1 MCAFVYRLVAS
12 FCSTFLTRKFMLSFF
27 IFTGELQ
34 HLRCKCFN
42 SEFVMENRI
51 ILFVNA
57 LVMRYICKTT
67 CDVHETRN
75 VRFSTFKF
83 VFSIK
88 FIKSVVSLV
97 TS

>member
-1 MCAFVYRLVAS
+1 M
-12 FCSTFLTRKFMLSFF
+12 FLFF
-27 IFTGELQ
+27 IFTGEVQYLNS
-34 HLRCKCFN
+34 KCFN
-42 SEFVMENRI
+42 CEFVMENRI

-57 LVMRYICKTT
+57 LVIRYICKKT
-67 CDVHETRN
+67 CVHETRN
-75 VRFSTFKF
+75 VRFFTF

>member
-1 MCAFVYRLVAS
+1 MF
-12 FCSTFLTRKFMLSFF
+12 SFF

-34 HLRCKCFN
+34 HLNGKCFN

-57 LVMRYICKTT
+57 LVMQYSLKKT
-67 CDVHETRN
+67 CNVHETGN
-75 VRFSTFKF
+75 VRFFTF
-83 VFSIK
+83 VFLIK

>member
-1 MCAFVYRLVAS
+1 MAIV
-12 FCSTFLTRKFMLSFF
+12 CSTFLTRKFMFSFF

-34 HLRCKCFN
+34 HLNGKCFN
-42 SEFVMENRI
+42 SEFVMENHI

-57 LVMRYICKTT
+57 KVMRYICKKT

-75 VRFSTFKF
+75 VRFFTF

-88 FIKSVVSLV
+88 FIVSGIFGYFLER
-97 TS
+97 

>member
-1 MCAFVYRLVAS
+1 MF
-12 FCSTFLTRKFMLSFF
+12 SFF
-27 IFTGELQ
+27 IVTGELQ
-34 HLRCKCFN
+34 HLNGKCFN

-57 LVMRYICKTT
+57 LVMRYSLKKT
-67 CDVHETRN
+67 CDVHETGN
-75 VRFSTFKF
+75 VRFFTF
-83 VFSIK
+83 VFLIK

>member
-1 MCAFVYRLVAS
+1 MFS
-12 FCSTFLTRKFMLSFF
+12 FL

-34 HLRCKCFN
+34 YLNGKCFN

-57 LVMRYICKTT
+57 LVMRYIFKRT

-75 VRFSTFKF
+75 VRFFTF
-83 VFSIK
+83 VFFIK

>member
-1 MCAFVYRLVAS
+1 MFS
-12 FCSTFLTRKFMLSFF
+12 FL

-34 HLRCKCFN
+34 CLNGKCFN

-57 LVMRYICKTT
+57 LVMRYIFKRT

-75 VRFSTFKF
+75 VRFFTF
-83 VFSIK
+83 VFLIK
-88 FIKSVVSLV
+88 FITSVVSLV

>member
-1 MCAFVYRLVAS
+1 MCVFVYRLVAS
-12 FCSTFLTRKFMLSFF
+12 FCSTFLTRKFMFSFF

-34 HLRCKCFN
+34 HLNGKYFN

-57 LVMRYICKTT
+57 LVMRYSLKKT
-67 CDVHETRN
+67 CNVHETGN
-75 VRFSTFKF
+75 VRFFTF
-83 VFSIK
+83 VFLIK
-88 FIKSVVSLV
+88 FIKSGVFLV